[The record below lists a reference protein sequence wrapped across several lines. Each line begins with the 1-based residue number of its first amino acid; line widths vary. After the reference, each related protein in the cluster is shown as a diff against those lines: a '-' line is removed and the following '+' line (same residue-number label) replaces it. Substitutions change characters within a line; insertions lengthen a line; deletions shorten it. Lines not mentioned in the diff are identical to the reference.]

1 MATLIR
7 ILIGIPIAAIV
18 TFFLFVLMNIL
29 ISGGD
34 FTPEE
39 AGEDVRISIS
49 DEVEEIEAQRR
60 EAQLDQVEDVVPP
73 PPPPQIERE
82 RADQPTEGMETAV
95 GALPDFEAPDLGG
108 DQVSFDVSDRDAQP
122 LVRIPPQYPPR
133 AAERGTE
140 GFCDMTFDVTPD
152 GTPTNIQAVNCSSS
166 MFERTSARAIERWRY
181 EPKIEGGN
189 AVWRRG
195 VQTRI
200 DYQLEG

>member
-73 PPPPQIERE
+73 
-82 RADQPTEGMETAV
+82 
-95 GALPDFEAPDLGG
+95 
-108 DQVSFDVSDRDAQP
+108 
-122 LVRIPPQYPPR
+122 
-133 AAERGTE
+133 
-140 GFCDMTFDVTPD
+140 
-152 GTPTNIQAVNCSSS
+152 
-166 MFERTSARAIERWRY
+166 
-181 EPKIEGGN
+181 
-189 AVWRRG
+189 
-195 VQTRI
+195 
-200 DYQLEG
+200 